1 MVLTFDF
8 HLKTLK
14 KNSKSYP
21 SCHWYLASQ
30 NTLTRSSWKATGGK
44 PRVIDTFEYEGQML
58 FFKPFQANVPILHPL
73 KTSGNQS
80 FSVFSGYKMETAI
93 NRLNFWHNIY
103 RKIITWNSTIWS
115 IFCLW
120 LSSWNK
126 IKLLQ
131 IWWPLTRFFPILHFC
146 TL

>member
-44 PRVIDTFEYEGQML
+44 PRVIDIFEYEGQML
-58 FFKPFQANVPILHPL
+58 LFKPFQANVPILHPL
-73 KTSGNQS
+73 KHQEIKAFL
-80 FSVFSGYKMETAI
+80 FSVG
-93 NRLNFWHNIY
+93 
-103 RKIITWNSTIWS
+103 
-115 IFCLW
+115 
-120 LSSWNK
+120 
-126 IKLLQ
+126 IKWKQ
-131 IWWPLTRFFPILHFC
+131 PEIV
-146 TL
+146 